1 MVTVLVGVVS
11 DTHGYLDPRA
21 VPLLQ
26 GVDHILHA
34 GDIGDAAIIDRL
46 AEIAPVTTVRGNNDK
61 SGPESLFPEDA
72 TLELGDCLVY
82 LTHQVKLP
90 KDENDPKMR
99 LFLEMGAKVVV
110 SGHSHM
116 PLQRR
121 IGPVLFFNPGAA
133 GKRRFKLLPSIGVL
147 TLEEGRAEG
156 TLIPLDGIPV

>member
-1 MVTVLVGVVS
+1 MLVGVVS
-11 DTHGYLDPRA
+11 DTHSYLDPRA

-26 GVDHILHA
+26 GVNHILHA

-61 SGPESLFPEDA
+61 AGPESLFPEDA

-99 LFLEMGAKVVV
+99 PFLEMGATVVV

-121 IGPVLFFNPGAA
+121 VGPVLFFNPGAA
-133 GKRRFKLLPSIGVL
+133 GKRRFKLLPSVGVL

-156 TLIPLDGIPV
+156 TLIPLDGISV

>member
-1 MVTVLVGVVS
+1 MLVGVVS
-11 DTHGYLDPRA
+11 DTHSYLDPRA

-26 GVDHILHA
+26 GVSHILHA
-34 GDIGDAAIIDRL
+34 GDIGDAAIINQL

-90 KDENDPKMR
+90 RDENDPKMR
-99 LFLEMGAKVVV
+99 PFLEMGATVVV

-156 TLIPLDGIPV
+156 TLVPLDGISV